1 MSRLVMTEAFDDLPE
16 HPVDSRW
23 LWKGDPGEPDTFLT
37 VIKVTKNTVTMRADE
52 GWTVCFGEKRKALR
66 SGKLVRLVTRSDI
79 EEVSP

>member
-1 MSRLVMTEAFDDLPE
+1 MTRLVMTEVISDLPD

-23 LWKGDPGEPDTFLT
+23 LWKGEPGEPDTFLT

-66 SGKLVRLVTRSDI
+66 SGKLVRVVTRAGV
-79 EEVSP
+79 EAVSR